1 MTEQEIIKKIEYF
14 GSEYCRTYLS
24 CWDAELLQKEWWEAL
39 KFFFTHAFMRGR
51 RDELSQEYYC
61 FATEI
66 LEECFSIQNKPAED
80 SYNRLREM
88 KHYYGKNW
96 ILDFKNKKRLGHGNP
111 IKHLEFSPEV
121 ADKNPLVKLLTTR
134 KLVQVQW
141 DKKVYKKEIALNNSE
156 DVMMILDALLFIS
169 NEEKKNL
176 YNYLKNTLETK
187 GVPTIYFELIS
198 IRAVGDKIASF
209 IIRDIGL
216 MNVGIINDHYEM
228 AFPIDTWV
236 AKMAHQLGCNS
247 DNHAEIKEYMLNK
260 CRQYNMHPL
269 KVAAGLWMWG
279 FNGLEV
285 EN

>member
-1 MTEQEIIKKIEYF
+1 MTEQEIIQKIEYL
-14 GSEYCRTYLS
+14 GDEYCRIHLS
-24 CWDAELLQKEWWEAL
+24 YWDAELLQNKWWEAL
-39 KFFFTHAFMRGR
+39 KFFFGHAFMRGR

-61 FATEI
+61 FATAT
-66 LEECFSIQNKPAED
+66 LEEYFSVKDNIPVD
-80 SYNRLREM
+80 SYNRLQEM
-88 KHYYGKNW
+88 RRYYGKNW
-96 ILDFKNKKRLGHGNP
+96 VLDFKNNKRLGSGNA
-111 IKHLEFSPEV
+111 IKHFDFSAEV

-134 KLVQVQW
+134 KLVEVQW
-141 DKKVYKKEIALNNSE
+141 DEKIYKKEIVLNNGE
-156 DVMMILDALLFIS
+156 DVMMVLDALLFIS
-169 NEEKKNL
+169 NEEKKNI

-187 GVPTIYFELIS
+187 GVSTAFFKLTS

-216 MNVGIINDHYEM
+216 MNAGIINDDYEM
-228 AFPIDTWV
+228 AFPVDTWV